1 MQFGLDTKHWKIP
14 FVYFVTIVLSWRRKL
29 HGSMM
34 PCDTWLLY
42 CQVQKIFYWFDQCTT
57 LVVDSLI
64 ITNCKHYIRHIC
76 LLWKGLCYWALQC
89 VWIGCMFLFLFLAFQ
104 CAFCET
110 CFTCISIF
118 NSIGLQNTW
127 NWIAHLVTWKTY
139 ASIHFYHSQQ
149 KRKERE
155 R

>member
-76 LLWKGLCYWALQC
+76 LLWKMDFVTGLYNVFELGACFFFSISMCLLWN
-89 VWIGCMFLFLFLAFQ
+89 LFYLHFHFQ
-104 CAFCET
+104 LNRTSRYMELDCQSCDVEAIC
-110 CFTCISIF
+110 
-118 NSIGLQNTW
+118 N
-127 NWIAHLVTWKTY
+127 
-139 ASIHFYHSQQ
+139 
-149 KRKERE
+149 
-155 R
+155 

>member
-1 MQFGLDTKHWKIP
+1 MQFGLDTKHWEIP
-14 FVYFVTIVLSWRRKL
+14 FVYFVTIVIHLAGGENYMVLWCHVIHDYCIAKYKRFFIDLINVRHLWWTRWSSQIVSITLGTFVCCGKWTLLLSFT
-29 HGSMM
+29 M
-34 PCDTWLLY
+34 
-42 CQVQKIFYWFDQCTT
+42 
-57 LVVDSLI
+57 
-64 ITNCKHYIRHIC
+64 C
-76 LLWKGLCYWALQC
+76 LNW
-89 VWIGCMFLFLFLAFQ
+89 VHVFFLAFQ

-127 NWIAHLVTWKTY
+127 NWIAHLVTWKPY